1 MKPRNPDFLIIGAM
15 KAGTTSLADALSHHP
30 EIFVTQ
36 QKEVHQFHQG
46 EVSESQLQ
54 DYRKHFQSEKTR
66 VGSAPQGYSKAHLP
80 LVDQVPQ
87 ALKRFFPDLK
97 LIYIVREPI
106 ARMVSHF
113 QEHFS
118 QDQRGHGKLVFH
130 PEVNPELWQHWL
142 MTSSYGFQL
151 NRFLEHFDKRQL
163 LVLRLEDFA
172 DSGQV
177 QFDKVCDFLSVERH
191 QMVMSRKNTSAQKFY
206 LSPFMNLMLQG
217 ENRLSRRLR
226 ILAFDLGTKHRLLKK
241 LLLQPALQ
249 VKLSPDIEQSLS
261 TYFHQDVEATTHK
274 GIKPIIRY
282 H

>member
-80 LVDQVPQ
+80 LFDQVPQ

-151 NRFLEHFDKRQL
+151 NRFLEHFDERQL

-177 QFDKVCDFLSVERH
+177 QFDKVCDFLSVERKPLI
-191 QMVMSRKNTSAQKFY
+191 MARKNASALKFY
-206 LSPFMNLMLQG
+206 LSPLANQLLQG
-217 ENRLSRRLR
+217 NDRLSRRLR
-226 ILAFDLGTKHRLLKK
+226 ILAFDLGIKHPLLKK
-241 LLLQPALQ
+241 LLLQPAFKA
-249 VKLSPDIEQSLS
+249 KLRPDVELSLS
-261 TYFHQDVEATTHK
+261 KHFQQDVEGTTHEE
-274 GIKPIIRY
+274 IKPIIRY